1 MSQTS
6 EEKSLPPSER
16 KLREAR
22 RKGQVAKSQDLVS
35 GVVMLVS
42 TLFLVFAASSLL
54 VRLETLLD
62 LGGRIY
68 TDPFDVAFTRLLAVA
83 RQILLEVT
91 VPLLAVVAGAVVLTN
106 IATMKGLAVSAE
118 PLVPRFEK
126 INPVEGFKRLF
137 SMRSVVEFLK
147 GLVKVVALAVA
158 FLVVFRLGL
167 GDLFRGTSCGAPCL
181 VDGFRAL
188 MVPLAATAVIAFLA
202 VGLVDV
208 LLQRW
213 LFRRDMRMTKT
224 ERKRELRDTEGDP
237 IIRRQ
242 RNKNRRSDQVI
253 SARTGLVNASV
264 LIGVAGG
271 PVVGV
276 RYKRGETP
284 VPMVVCRAEPDASA
298 LMIRDARQAHVPVI
312 GDERLA
318 GILARG
324 AVPGRAIPEKTFQPV
339 ADLLVQVGAL

>member
-42 TLFLVFAASSLL
+42 TLFLTFAASSLL
-54 VRLETLLD
+54 DRLETLID
-62 LGGRIY
+62 LGGRVY
-68 TDPFDVAFTRLLAVA
+68 TEPFGEAWSRLLAVA
-83 RQILLEVT
+83 RQILLEIT
-91 VPLLAVVAGAVVLTN
+91 LPLLAVVTGAVVLAN

-118 PLVPRFEK
+118 PLAPRFEK

-137 SMRSVVEFLK
+137 SMRSIVEFLK
-147 GLVKVVALAVA
+147 GLAKVGAMAVA
-158 FLVVFRLGL
+158 FLVVFRHGL
-167 GDLFRGTSCGAPCL
+167 GDLFRGTNCGAPCL
-181 VDGFRAL
+181 AESFRAL
-188 MVPLAATAVIAFLA
+188 MVPTAATAVVAFLA
-202 VGLVDV
+202 VGFVDV

-242 RNKNRRSDQVI
+242 RNKDRRSDQLV
-253 SARTGLVNASV
+253 SARTGLSNASV

-284 VPMVVCRAEPDASA
+284 VPIVACRADADGSA
-298 LMIRDARQAHVPVI
+298 ALIREAQRAQVPVI
-312 GDERLA
+312 GDARLA
-318 GILARG
+318 ATLSRG